1 MRNILLA
8 LFALACYTFAAEK
21 ASLDFQASQPEAKGY
36 TLEERDQ
43 MDELVGFAIGQYAKV
58 STYRNPTLKQ
68 RQAEAYA
75 TVYGITPQNMDA
87 DIFGDD
93 Q

>member
-1 MRNILLA
+1 
-8 LFALACYTFAAEK
+8 
-21 ASLDFQASQPEAKGY
+21 
-36 TLEERDQ
+36 
-43 MDELVGFAIGQYAKV
+43 MDELVGFAIGHYAKV

-75 TVYGITPQNMDA
+75 TVYGITPQNMSA
-87 DIFGDD
+87 DIFGGN